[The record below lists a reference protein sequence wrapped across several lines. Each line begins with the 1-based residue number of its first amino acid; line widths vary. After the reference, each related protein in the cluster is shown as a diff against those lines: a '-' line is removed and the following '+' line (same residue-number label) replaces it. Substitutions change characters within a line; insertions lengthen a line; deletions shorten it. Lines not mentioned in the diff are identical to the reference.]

1 MASPLLYKKGDT
13 SMKYANLHLH
23 STHSDCQLTPE
34 QLILIGKSLGY
45 RALAL
50 TDHETDSGVKDF
62 LLLAKKEGIQAISG
76 CEFYGKYDR
85 YNLHLTAL
93 DYDMEDPCIR
103 RFIKERV
110 ELETECTRKRVELG
124 IQKGFIENLK
134 WDDVIELN
142 PDGAWICIDSVINT
156 MRIKKLV
163 PADYNWTAFRNN
175 VFKSPEALSFA
186 QPSPSAEE
194 VIKIVRK
201 AGGVVALAHPIG
213 QTHLVDKLVDMG
225 LNGIEVSHPDLPGH
239 DPYLAAEAADTF
251 HLYRCGGTDH
261 TGPMSGCGGNLAIP
275 VFHGITEE
283 EFTTLRERRL
293 GR

>member
-1 MASPLLYKKGDT
+1 
-13 SMKYANLHLH
+13 MKYANLHLH
-23 STHSDCQLTPE
+23 STHSDCQLTPW

-50 TDHETDSGVKDF
+50 TDHETDSGVTEF
-62 LLLAKKEGIQAISG
+62 MALAKKEGIQSISG
-76 CEFYGKYDR
+76 CEFYGMYDT

-93 DYDMEDPCIR
+93 DYDMNEPGIR

-124 IQKGFIENLK
+124 IQKGFIENLT
-134 WDDVIELN
+134 WDDVMEMN
-142 PDGAWICIDSVINT
+142 PAGAWICIDSVINT
-156 MRIKKLV
+156 MRIKQLV
-163 PADYNWTAFRNN
+163 PFDYDWVAFRQN

-186 QPSPSAEE
+186 APVPSAEE

-201 AGGVVALAHPIG
+201 AGGVVALAHPNN
-213 QTHLVDKLVDMG
+213 QTHLVEKLVDLG
-225 LNGIEVSHPDLPGH
+225 LNGIEVSHPDLAGH
-239 DPYLAAEAADTF
+239 SPYLAAEAADTF

-283 EFTTLRERRL
+283 EFNVLRERRL